1 MRICLLGEN
10 RKKVEAI
17 VTGATVQCGFTN
29 LDGKRETLFKGHP
42 DYLKFND
49 KDGRWEVKVGRDV
62 MSLRHFLL
70 NINSNS
76 RYRSSNKKLKEL
88 AKEFAVHNVHN
99 DESKFQAYLNQ
110 LGNKEFDLEDVTI
123 ETDVTEWIR
132 QHVTSISARFPSK
145 YEFAFKRAF
154 PEGQYTVD
162 DRTWNY
168 SFSMGFDTLKGM
180 PKALAT
186 LKNKNGNTIDVNAK
200 RLCYTS
206 YIWKFVLDNPDYP
219 FGYRRA

>member
-17 VTGATVQCGFTN
+17 VTGAAVQCSFTN
-29 LDGKRETLFKGHP
+29 LAGKRETLFRGHP

-88 AKEFAVHNVHN
+88 AKEFAVCSAHD

-168 SFSMGFDTLKGM
+168 SFSMGFDTLNGM

>member
-29 LDGKRETLFKGHP
+29 LAGKRETLFRGHP

-49 KDGRWEVKVGRDV
+49 KDGRWEVKVGRDI

-88 AKEFAVHNVHN
+88 AKEFAVCSAHD
-99 DESKFQAYLNQ
+99 DETKFLTYLNQ
-110 LGNKEFDLEDVTI
+110 LEYAQFELEDVTI
-123 ETDVTEWIR
+123 ESDVTEWIKK
-132 QHVTSISARFPSK
+132 HVASINARFPSK
-145 YEFAFKRAF
+145 YEFAFNRAF
-154 PEGQYTVD
+154 PNGKYTVD
-162 DRTWNY
+162 DRTWDY
-168 SFSMGFDTLKGM
+168 SFSMTFDSLTGM

-186 LKNKNGNTIDVNAK
+186 LKNKNGNCIDVNSK
-200 RLCYTS
+200 RMCNTS
-206 YIWKFVLDNPDYP
+206 YIWRFVLDNPDYP

>member
-1 MRICLLGEN
+1 MRIYLSREN
-10 RKKVEAI
+10 QKKVAAVITEA
-17 VTGATVQCGFTN
+17 VVQCGFTN
-29 LDGKRETLFKGHP
+29 IDGKRKILFKGRP

-49 KDGRWEVKVGRDV
+49 KDGRWEVGVGRDV

-88 AKEFAVHNVHN
+88 AKEFAVCGVRN
-99 DESKFQAYLNQ
+99 DEAKFQTYLNQ
-110 LGNKEFDLEDVTI
+110 LGNKEFELEDVTI

-132 QHVTSISARFPSK
+132 QHVTSISARFPAK

-219 FGYRRA
+219 FGYRRT